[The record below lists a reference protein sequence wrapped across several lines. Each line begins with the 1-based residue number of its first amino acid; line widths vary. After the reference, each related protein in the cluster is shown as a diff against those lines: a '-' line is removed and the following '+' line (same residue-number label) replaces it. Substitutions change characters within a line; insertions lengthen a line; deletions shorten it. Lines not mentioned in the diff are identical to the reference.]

1 MHELPATHDW
11 NDLYYF
17 ARVAEKGSFSGAA
30 RALQIPKSRLSRRV
44 AELEQRLGVRLLQ
57 RTTRRLMLTDI
68 GARFLLHCQAMLA
81 EADAATALARQLQ
94 TAPRG
99 RLRVSCPA
107 AMAQDQ
113 LAAVLPAFLAAY
125 PDIRLELLV
134 VNRRVD
140 LVEEGVD
147 VALRVRPP
155 GEEDA
160 LLATRRFLTSCSV
173 CVAAPAALAQWPELL
188 VPQDLVR
195 VPTLGMARADWKLHW
210 HFTRPGADA
219 VALQLTPRLAADDF
233 HVIRSAALAGL
244 GVAVLPLAYCRAQL
258 EAGALQRVLQPWQ
271 LPAGVM
277 HAVYPSRRG
286 LAPAVRAF
294 LDFLAAALGAEEG
307 AATNAAE
314 EGPGHA
320 LTVMDSRSA
329 QL

>member
-1 MHELPATHDW
+1 MDETHATHDW

-17 ARVAEKGSFSGAA
+17 ARVAERGSFSAAA

-57 RTTRRLMLTDI
+57 RTTRRLMLTEI
-68 GARFLLHCQAMLA
+68 GGQFLLHCQAMLA
-81 EADAATALARQLQ
+81 EAEAATALARQLQ
-94 TAPRG
+94 TSPRG

-113 LAAVLPAFLAAY
+113 LAAVLPAFMQAY

-173 CVAAPAALAQWPELL
+173 CVAAPTALAQWPELL
-188 VPQDLVR
+188 VPHDLIR
-195 VPTLGMARADWKLHW
+195 VPTLGMPRSDWKLHW
-210 HFTRPGADA
+210 RFSRSEADS
-219 VALQLTPRLAADDF
+219 VSLQLTPRLAADDF
-233 HVIRSAALAGL
+233 SVIRSGALAGL

-258 EAGALQRVLQPWQ
+258 EEGTLQQVLSAWQ

-286 LAPAVRAF
+286 LSPTVRAF
-294 LDFLAAALGAEEG
+294 LDFLAATLGSEG
-307 AATNAAE
+307 SAATHTDN
-314 EGPGHA
+314 GS
-320 LTVMDSRSA
+320 DSQDQR
-329 QL
+329 L